1 MSKRF
6 NGDIFS
12 KNFYKLRKGNMS
24 QKELA
29 GRLGVDTNTIRRWEK
44 GKHIPSPDHLVNIAD
59 IFNISVEE
67 LVHWEIKSEKDI
79 IRIPLENRGIY
90 DSYQVTLE
98 IGDVKDSGGI
108 ILPYVTPNN
117 FTTNEYFKSAYD
129 MDVEIQITGDAE
141 NLMEMIYLYD
151 DALDEGIIEAA
162 TNILRVI
169 VRAIMNGKIL
179 NPNKKAPLQDK
190 LNYYIKALEM
200 INHPAGRYYRAF
212 SLIYTVMETDK
223 TEDDNFTDGLLLMD
237 ELALEGN
244 GLAIKYLEHI
254 YSASDDENELNY

>member
-1 MSKRF
+1 
-6 NGDIFS
+6 
-12 KNFYKLRKGNMS
+12 MS

-44 GKHIPSPDHLVNIAD
+44 GKHTPSPDHLVNIAEV
-59 IFNISVEE
+59 FNVSVEE
-67 LVHWEIKSEKDI
+67 LVHWEIKSEDDG
-79 IRIPLENRGIY
+79 IRVPLENRGMY
-90 DSYQVTLE
+90 EAYQVTLE
-98 IGDVKDSGGI
+98 IGDVEKSGGI
-108 ILPYVTPNN
+108 ILPYVRTNN

-129 MDVEIQITGDAE
+129 MDVEIELTGDTE

-151 DALDEGIIEAA
+151 DALDEGLIEAA

-169 VRAIMNGKIL
+169 VKAIMNGKVL

-200 INHPAGRYYRAF
+200 INHPAGGYYRAF

-223 TEDDNFTDGLLLMD
+223 TKDDNFTDGLRLMD
-237 ELALEGN
+237 ELAVEGN
-244 GLAIKYLEHI
+244 GLAIKYLEYI
-254 YSASDDENELNY
+254 YSASDEDEDELNY